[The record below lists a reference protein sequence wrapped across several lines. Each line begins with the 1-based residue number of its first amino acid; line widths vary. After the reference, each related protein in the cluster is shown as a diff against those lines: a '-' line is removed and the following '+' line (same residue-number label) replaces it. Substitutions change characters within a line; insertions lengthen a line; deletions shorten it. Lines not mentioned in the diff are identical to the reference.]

1 MAFLPLTP
9 IVAGGSHMS
18 FRVSRAK
25 FVLSLQL
32 VFLLLIGALPGIG
45 SAASLQQQ
53 PPGAVPDISAR
64 AAIVVEYP
72 SGRVLYAKD
81 PHAQLAPASTTKI
94 LTAIL
99 AMEYGKLDET
109 MTVAPED
116 LVGQSTMG
124 LQSGEQ
130 QKLRDLLYG
139 MLLPS
144 GNDAAMTIARTLGSK
159 VVTTDPA
166 LKDPVARFVKMMNV
180 RVQQLG
186 LTDSR
191 FINPHGLDADGHLSS
206 AYDLASLAWYAL
218 HFPTFNDIVRQISYD
233 APGHPL
239 LNTNE
244 MLTRYPGADGIKTGW
259 TDAGGLCLV
268 TSATRDGRRL
278 ISVVLNAPRWYADSS
293 DILNYG
299 FAQLA
304 ARPQDDKAETLSIS
318 QRGTVSWLLVNASAA
333 PAMPRAIE
341 GLTAQ
346 GGGLAPLPADGKNK
360 VVAIA
365 ALPGNS
371 QQSPQ
376 SANASLV
383 VASQSASSLLWML
396 AIFGIIGLACG
407 YLALKLWGLR
417 PALLF
422 AGKRSGNAVSY
433 RAVSIPAHSRPIT
446 YTQPKPVAATLG
458 RPPAPSRRE
467 PNLLLTRQ
475 DEIKIHVER
484 GVALAW
490 EEKQGSSMSE
500 FLSAFRCGV
509 ELQVETLAQSYR
521 LNASAYLA
529 LSRAQLAIGRRE
541 EARRT
546 LVCGI
551 SALPQQR
558 ILRLALQQLQDHN

>member
-1 MAFLPLTP
+1 MPFW
-9 IVAGGSHMS
+9 
-18 FRVSRAK
+18 VSRAK
-25 FVLSLQL
+25 FVLPLQI
-32 VFLLLIGALPGIG
+32 VFLLLVGALPGTG

-53 PPGAVPDISAR
+53 AAAVPDISAR

-72 SGRVLYAKD
+72 SGRILYAKD

-124 LQSGEQ
+124 LQSGEE

-159 VVTTDPA
+159 VVTTDPT

-191 FINPHGLDADGHLSS
+191 FINSHGLDADGHVSS

-218 HFPTFNDIVRQISYD
+218 HFPIFNDIVRQVSYD

-278 ISVVLNAPRWYADSS
+278 ISVVLNAPRWYADST

-304 ARPQDDKAETLSIS
+304 AQPQDDKAETLSIS
-318 QRGTVSWLLVNASAA
+318 RRGTVSWLLVNASAA
-333 PAMPRAIE
+333 PAMPGAVE

-346 GGGLAPLPADGKNK
+346 GGGLAPLPAADKNK
-360 VVAIA
+360 VVAMA

-371 QQSPQ
+371 QQAPQ
-376 SANASLV
+376 SANTPLMA
-383 VASQSASSLLWML
+383 ATQPTSSLLWML
-396 AIFGIIGLACG
+396 AIFGVIGLACC
-407 YLALKLWGLR
+407 YLALKLWGVR
-417 PALLF
+417 PALFF
-422 AGKRSGNAVSY
+422 AGKRSMSAAPYKGVSL
-433 RAVSIPAHSRPIT
+433 PAHSRSAT
-446 YTQPKPVAATLG
+446 YSQMRPVTATLG
-458 RPPAPSRRE
+458 RPPTPSRRE

-475 DEIKIHVER
+475 EKIALHVEQA
-484 GVALAW
+484 VALAW

-500 FLSAFRCGV
+500 FLSALRSGV
-509 ELQVETLAQSYR
+509 ELQAEVVAQSYQM
-521 LNASAYLA
+521 NASAYLA
-529 LSRAQLAIGRRE
+529 LSRAQLAVGRRDN
-541 EARRT
+541 ARHT
-546 LVCGI
+546 LVCGL

-558 ILRLALQQLQDHN
+558 ILRLALQQLQDRS